1 MESARIQHLWEQL
14 YDGDPWTWIRLKDI
28 LKDVDAVQAACHPIP
43 NANSIWQLV
52 QHCSGWRRNVL
63 RKMQGE
69 AFRSPDD
76 NYLSEP
82 DNVSPQAWEQLL
94 ADFEQVDTDWRNFI
108 STLSDEDLDRPYA
121 PADGKYTWY
130 AVIHGLMHH
139 DNYHFGQIVIL
150 KKMLP

>member
-1 MESARIQHLWEQL
+1 
-14 YDGDPWTWIRLKDI
+14 
-28 LKDVDAVQAACHPIP
+28 
-43 NANSIWQLV
+43 
-52 QHCSGWRRNVL
+52 
-63 RKMQGE
+63 KMQGE

-108 STLSDEDLDRPYA
+108 SSLSDAELDQPYT

-139 DNYHFGQIVIL
+139 DNYHFGQIIML

>member
-1 MESARIQHLWEQL
+1 MQWLEKECTAE
-14 YDGDPWTWIRLKDI
+14 
-28 LKDVDAVQAACHPIP
+28 DA
-43 NANSIWQLV
+43 
-52 QHCSGWRRNVL
+52 
-63 RKMQGE
+63 GE

-108 STLSDEDLDRPYA
+108 STLSDEDLDRPYT

-139 DNYHFGQIVIL
+139 DNYHFGQIIML
-150 KKMLP
+150 KKCPMNVYFIDAFTDHVFGGNTAAVVPCRNG

>member
-1 MESARIQHLWEQL
+1 MLC
-14 YDGDPWTWIRLKDI
+14 RLPPI
-28 LKDVDAVQAACHPIP
+28 LFQMPTASGNWYSIVQWLEKECTAEEDA
-43 NANSIWQLV
+43 
-52 QHCSGWRRNVL
+52 
-63 RKMQGE
+63 GE

-94 ADFEQVDTDWRNFI
+94 VTLNRWIQTGEFHLHFIRRN
-108 STLSDEDLDRPYA
+108 LDRPYA

-139 DNYHFGQIVIL
+139 DNYHFGQIIML
-150 KKMLP
+150 KKCSHERVLHRCFTDHVFGGNTAAVVPCRNG